1 MNSEIF
7 YKRLGIAIIL
17 LSLIFFTGISGF
29 IIIEDYS
36 IFDAFYETIVI
47 FSTVGLS
54 LVQPLSSIG
63 RIFVSILIIF
73 NICIYTY
80 AISIVTAYFIDRNL
94 SKSLKKNK
102 VEKLFVNMSS
112 HVIICGDKNLVNE
125 VVSKIKSENKFIV
138 IVNEN
143 HENNFEN
150 NFIEMDNVK
159 NQNKLITINKKI
171 DENLLTKIKVNTAK
185 VFLTLHK
192 KDNLNIDNFFLVKQ
206 LNNNIK
212 VVSVSDNPN
221 SESKLK
227 KMGSDEVMNLSII
240 GANYISSLF

>member
-7 YKRLGIAIIL
+7 YKRLSIALIL
-17 LSLIFFTGISGF
+17 LSLIFFTGILGF

-63 RIFVSILIIF
+63 RIFVSILIIC

-102 VEKLFVNMSS
+102 VEKLLANISS
-112 HVIICGDKNLVNE
+112 HVIICGDKNLVTE
-125 VVSKIKSENKFIV
+125 VVSKIKNESNFIV
-138 IVNEN
+138 MVNEN
-143 HENNFEN
+143 HENNF
-150 NFIEMDNVK
+150 IDMDNVK

-171 DENLLTKIKVNTAK
+171 DEDLLTKINVNTAK
-185 VFLTLHK
+185 VFLTLYK
-192 KDNLNIDNFFLVKQ
+192 KDNLNIDNIFLVKK

-212 VVSVSDNPN
+212 VVSVADNLN

-240 GANYISSLF
+240 GANYISSLV

>member
-7 YKRLGIAIIL
+7 YKRLGIALIL
-17 LSLIFFTGISGF
+17 LSLIFFTGILGF

-63 RIFVSILIIF
+63 RIFVSILIIC

-102 VEKLFVNMSS
+102 VEKLLANISS
-112 HVIICGDKNLVNE
+112 HVIICGDKNLVTE
-125 VVSKIKSENKFIV
+125 VVSKIKNESNFIV

-143 HENNFEN
+143 HENNF
-150 NFIEMDNVK
+150 IDMDNVK

-171 DENLLTKIKVNTAK
+171 DEDLLTNINVNTAK
-185 VFLTLHK
+185 VFLTLYK
-192 KDNLNIDNFFLVKQ
+192 KDNLNIDNIFLVKK

-212 VVSVSDNPN
+212 VVSVADNLN

-240 GANYISSLF
+240 GANYISSLV